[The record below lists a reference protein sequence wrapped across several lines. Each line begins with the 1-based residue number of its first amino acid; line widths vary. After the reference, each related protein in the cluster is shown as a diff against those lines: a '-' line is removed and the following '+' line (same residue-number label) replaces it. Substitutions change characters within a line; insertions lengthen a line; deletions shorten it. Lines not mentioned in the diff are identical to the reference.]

1 MKELKTEIII
11 NASQETVWQVLT
23 NFEQYASWNPFIVN
37 SSGKAVAGER
47 ITNQMKQGEKTFT
60 FKPKLIEVQSYQK
73 LEWMGHLMVPG
84 LFDGHHYFHL
94 EKTGIDQTKLIHGEK
109 FSGLFRTLIM
119 KNLEE
124 STRDGFVRMNRALKE
139 RAEQIKQSMATG
151 IVGSHHE

>member
-11 NASQETVWQVLT
+11 NAPWETVWEILT
-23 NFEQYASWNPFIVN
+23 DFEQYALWNPFIVN

-60 FKPKLIEVQSYQK
+60 FKPKLIEVQPYQK
-73 LEWMGHLMVPG
+73 LEWIGHLMVPG

-94 EKTGIDQTKLIHGEK
+94 EKIGAGQTKLIHGEK
-109 FSGLFRTLIM
+109 FSGLLRKLIM

-124 STRDGFVRMNRALKE
+124 GTRDGFVRMNRALKE
-139 RAEQIKQSMATG
+139 RAEQQKQWVATSDT
-151 IVGSHHE
+151 GSHHE